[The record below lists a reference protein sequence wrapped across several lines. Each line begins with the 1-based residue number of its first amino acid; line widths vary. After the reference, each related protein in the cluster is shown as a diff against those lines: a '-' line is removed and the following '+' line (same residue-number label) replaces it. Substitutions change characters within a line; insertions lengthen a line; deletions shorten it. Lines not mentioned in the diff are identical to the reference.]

1 MTLKFTSKEIHF
13 LKSDSDN
20 FDIKAPEK
28 YFSDLLLDKTIE
40 LNAFEKRLSQ
50 TKIPGEN
57 FLTAVIEISSEAS
70 ELVQDKA
77 KDTFEATFSSLLDH
91 ERGLWETL
99 NETSF
104 IFAFWDYSSEKK
116 AFQLIESL
124 KASIS
129 TSLGT
134 HILVGV
140 APFPFHEFS
149 KTQIPENAL
158 KAIDHAAFFGSDAL
172 IHFDTTSINICAD
185 RLYQLNKCDM
195 AIKEYNSGLTIDPTN
210 INLLNS
216 LGVCYGI
223 MGDLDQAR
231 IQFDKA
237 MKIKS
242 NDPMVNYNIG
252 LLYQIEE
259 NLDKAIIYLRKAHGI
274 DDNIFEIELLL
285 GHLLF
290 KQKHYKT
297 ALEHLENAGI
307 ANLKSGMSFRIKGEI
322 YLVLNEPVKAGSE
335 FNKAIKLNPSDA
347 ISLSGYAK
355 SLEVQDKNLTIALTF
370 AKNSIS
376 LEPDNKLFKNRLRV
390 IQEKIDLTPEPEVTI
405 KSA

>member
-1 MTLKFTSKEIHF
+1 MTIKFTSKEIHF
-13 LKSDSDN
+13 LKTDSDK
-20 FDIKAPEK
+20 FDIKAPKK

-57 FLTAVIEISSEAS
+57 FLTAVIEVSAEAS
-70 ELVQDKA
+70 ESVKEKA
-77 KDTFEATFSSLLDH
+77 KDTFETTFNSLLDH
-91 ERGLWETL
+91 QRGIWETL

-104 IFAFWDYSSEKK
+104 IFSFWDYSSEKK
-116 AFQLIESL
+116 ASQLIETL
-124 KASIS
+124 KDSIS
-129 TSLGT
+129 ASLGT
-134 HILVGV
+134 NILIGV
-140 APFPFHEFS
+140 AIFPLHEFS
-149 KTQIPENAL
+149 KSQTVENAL

-172 IHFDTTSINICAD
+172 IYFDAISINICAD

-195 AIKEYNSGLTIDPTN
+195 AIKEYNSGLSIDPAN

-223 MGDLDQAR
+223 SGDLDQAKNH
-231 IQFDKA
+231 FDKA

-274 DDNIFEIELLL
+274 DDRVFEIELLL

-290 KQKHYKT
+290 KQNHYKT
-297 ALEHLENAGI
+297 ALKHLKNAGA
-307 ANLKSGMSFRIKGEI
+307 ANPKSGMGFRIRGEI
-322 YLVLNEPVKAGSE
+322 YLSLNEPVKAGYE

-376 LEPDNKLFKNRLRV
+376 LEPDNKMFKTRLRV
-390 IQEKIDLTPEPEVTI
+390 IQEKINLMSEPKISI